1 MEKSSWFYSVIVLF
15 TVRCVDW
22 LTKEAISC
30 VCVVNQL
37 LLCWKR
43 RRQFGKKHSFPFLNC
58 FLLTNVDAAVLFEDR
73 HLSLFT
79 FVCGISVTE
88 QPLLLGFSCC
98 WKELC
103 DETLS
108 QPSSPS
114 NTVANIVKI
123 NKQKEKQQTNR
134 QGFATANSV
143 TSVLFTFPREYFYR
157 FFRISLIRA
166 LAPTATQK
174 S

>member
-1 MEKSSWFYSVIVLF
+1 
-15 TVRCVDW
+15 
-22 LTKEAISC
+22 
-30 VCVVNQL
+30 
-37 LLCWKR
+37 
-43 RRQFGKKHSFPFLNC
+43 
-58 FLLTNVDAAVLFEDR
+58 VDAAVLFEGR

-79 FVCGISVTE
+79 FVRGTSITD

-123 NKQKEKQQTNR
+123 NKQKNPKQTGR
-134 QGFATANSV
+134 D
-143 TSVLFTFPREYFYR
+143 
-157 FFRISLIRA
+157 SL
-166 LAPTATQK
+166 LPTAAHRFYLLFPQNTSTEIFQDLAH
-174 S
+174 SSSGMDHNTEILV